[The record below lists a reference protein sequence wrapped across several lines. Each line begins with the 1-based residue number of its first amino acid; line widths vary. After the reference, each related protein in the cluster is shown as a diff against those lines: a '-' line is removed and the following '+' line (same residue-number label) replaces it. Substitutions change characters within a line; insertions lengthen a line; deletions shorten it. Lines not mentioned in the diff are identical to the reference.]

1 MSLNKPCPNQLGKRY
16 SKADQV
22 TSPTIPSST
31 SPFFS
36 EIVLQRF
43 LSLNQI
49 SHQFDWVD
57 ILMTAEVSEQHF
69 EAGERQSHHYGGA
82 REV

>member
-1 MSLNKPCPNQLGKRY
+1 MSRSLDPTLVFGAAREEATSILTGVC

-36 EIVLQRF
+36 EIVLQPV

-49 SHQFDWVD
+49 SHQFDWAD
-57 ILMTAEVSEQHF
+57 ILKLAEVSEH
-69 EAGERQSHHYGGA
+69 
-82 REV
+82 